1 MLRLLDCQNGMVYAM
16 DGEYLVQVD
25 LENMQQ
31 RTILKG
37 EAIVDCRFIEENQL
51 YICQSKGLHEIQY
64 ILNPETLTLEET
76 VLN

>member
-1 MLRLLDCQNGMVYAM
+1 M
-16 DGEYLVQVD
+16 
-25 LENMQQ
+25 
-31 RTILKG
+31 
-37 EAIVDCRFIEENQL
+37 DCRFIEENQL